1 MQDVRSRPKT
11 SSKPRVET
19 IRVSHY
25 SVPRSISLGSVS
37 SLTLPLAIISSEMS
51 LSSLSKVQ
59 CLGCCVVIRVLGST
73 TILGYHPDNNWTLF
87 CDTCVVTMRHCDT
100 KRQCDTMRHCVDNET
115 LC

>member
-1 MQDVRSRPKT
+1 MMKNCFQITLYTRSFKILSLIETQMQDVRSRPKT

-59 CLGCCVVIRVLGST
+59 CLGCCVVEPLT
-73 TILGYHPDNNWTLF
+73 AY
-87 CDTCVVTMRHCDT
+87 
-100 KRQCDTMRHCVDNET
+100 
-115 LC
+115 